1 MIPLLRLDPLAQR
14 PSALSPP
21 ANTLQEPPM
30 PLFASSSARCP
41 FSSSL
46 PFLNSVDQRFL
57 WRERSQ
63 GLMHPSIV
71 PLPEGVPER
80 PPVDPAMEISGDL
93 LDEVNAG
100 RLLVAR
106 QVPTAGLDD

>member
-21 ANTLQEPPM
+21 ANTTQKPPM
-30 PLFASSSARCP
+30 PLFASSSASRCP

-71 PLPEGVPER
+71 PLPEGFPER
-80 PPVDPAMEISGDL
+80 PPVDLAMEILGDL

-100 RLLVAR
+100 RLLVAP
-106 QVPTAGLDD
+106 QVPTAVLA

>member
-1 MIPLLRLDPLAQR
+1 MIPLLRLPPLAQR

-21 ANTLQEPPM
+21 ANTLQEPPSS
-30 PLFASSSARCP
+30 LFDSSSASRCP

-71 PLPEGVPER
+71 PLPEGLPHR
-80 PPVDPAMEISGDL
+80 PPVYLVLEILWHL
-93 LDEVNAG
+93 LLRVH
-100 RLLVAR
+100 
-106 QVPTAGLDD
+106 